1 MCKLSWLGKYYS
13 KCKIKP
19 ETPISKAIFS
29 SYKYSHTSKIFVYIL
44 AKAFSKFKHQARSG
58 YKVFATLLV
67 FWKECFEKISY
78 LNKKSADDKN
88 VQNYQGCKNVLLA
101 DVMIMSLHLC

>member
-1 MCKLSWLGKYYS
+1 MNTVTLQRFL
-13 KCKIKP
+13 
-19 ETPISKAIFS
+19 
-29 SYKYSHTSKIFVYIL
+29 FVL
-44 AKAFSKFKHQARSG
+44 AKAFSKFKHRDRSG
-58 YKVFATLLV
+58 YKLFATLLV